1 MNDTSGTSTSGTGS
15 SGTTPS
21 GGGTADGCQAPA
33 AVPKTATD
41 TDFLV
46 RFWGVRGSVAC
57 PSPETVRY
65 GGNTSALEVRCG
77 GHTLLFDAGT
87 GIRYLGRTLAKEAPL
102 DVDLFLTHT
111 HFDHVCGLPFFGPFF
126 DPRNRF
132 RLHAGHL
139 APERDLRYVL
149 TEMMMAPLFPVPLEI
164 FGARL
169 SFHDFTCGDVLTPHP
184 GITVRTAALNH
195 PDRATGYRVEFN
207 GRSICYVTDTEHV
220 PGKPDENILRLIE
233 GADIAIYDAMYT
245 DAEHVA
251 RVGWGH
257 STWQEGARLCAA
269 AGVRTYVVFHH
280 DPDHD
285 DEFMDAIAQE
295 VAEVFPGAIV
305 AREGLVLRP

>member
-1 MNDTSGTSTSGTGS
+1 MSGAAQDGSARGGPVPGTGP
-15 SGTTPS
+15 GK
-21 GGGTADGCQAPA
+21 ADPA
-33 AVPKTATD
+33 AATD
-41 TDFLV
+41 TDFFV

-65 GGNTSALEVRCG
+65 GGNTSALEIRAG
-77 GHTLLFDAGT
+77 GRILLFDAGT

-149 TEMMMAPLFPVPLEI
+149 SEMMMAPLFPVPLEI

-169 SFHDFTCGDVLTPHP
+169 SFHDFTCGDVLTPYP
-184 GITVRTAALNH
+184 DITVRTAALNH
-195 PDRATGYRVEFN
+195 PDRATGYRVEFG
-207 GRSICYVTDTEHV
+207 GRAICYVTDTEHV
-220 PGKPDENILRLIE
+220 AGKPDRNILELIE

-245 DAEHVA
+245 DAEHGC
-251 RVGWGH
+251 RIGWGH
-257 STWQEGARLCAA
+257 STWQEGARLCTA

-285 DEFMDAIAQE
+285 DDFMDGVARE
-295 VAEVFPGAIV
+295 VAEVCPGAVV